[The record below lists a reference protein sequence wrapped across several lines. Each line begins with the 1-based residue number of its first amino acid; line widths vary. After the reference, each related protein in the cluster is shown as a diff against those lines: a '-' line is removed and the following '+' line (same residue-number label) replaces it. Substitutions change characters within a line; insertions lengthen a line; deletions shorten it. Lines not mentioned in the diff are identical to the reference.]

1 MLLDVC
7 KSLKLRIVNGRL
19 HSDAKMVNS
28 HVKRSWE
35 ARRNWLHV
43 DRGSRGIFSKRV
55 GILCRQTYTISD
67 HNQIISNIK
76 AGYNVNH
83 REEGKCESIEQWKW
97 KESTRNEYIQNLRIN
112 IHRFE
117 NIVNNRNHT
126 TQEAINDVISQF
138 SDILLNI
145 AGPFCLT
152 VTVIRQGGS
161 GFRCKRRND
170 APWFD
175 AECQTAKRTLTNAI
189 YRYNK

>member
-1 MLLDVC
+1 MAD
-7 KSLKLRIVNGRL
+7 STQMRRL
-19 HSDAKMVNS
+19 VNS

-67 HNQIISNIK
+67 HNQIICNIK

-145 AGPFCLT
+145 AGPFCIT
-152 VTVIRQGGS
+152 VTIIRQGGS
-161 GFRCKRRND
+161 GFRCYIPIQQWKVNEQ
-170 APWFD
+170 PNWNVIVN
-175 AECQTAKRTLTNAI
+175 TLLLTLNSSF
-189 YRYNK
+189 YLYVRQERFY